1 MILELDQLNFF
12 GFKLEA
18 AVYVSYVVH
27 GNINSILTLRF
38 SLQNHTVLSI
48 SVAKVYKWVGLSLEY
63 EFVTYIVGNYAV

>member
-27 GNINSILTLRF
+27 GNINPILTLRF

-48 SVAKVYKWVGLSLEY
+48 SVAKVYK
-63 EFVTYIVGNYAV
+63 